1 MVDVRRDV
9 LIDVLIK
16 PVALFVHIFM
26 YFCFSVGCALMFH
39 LC

>member
-1 MVDVRRDV
+1 MVDVRMYV
-9 LIDVLIK
+9 LMDVLIK
-16 PVALFVHIFM
+16 PVALCVHIFV